1 MTDTPSHRRRYQPHP
16 PLPVTGRRRV
26 GSAGGIAA
34 ATAAARADSAFA
46 AGSAQDVLQAL
57 YGTQRLEPTT
67 RVVLDLPD
75 SAENGAVVPVTVRTD
90 LEGVQSITLIVRKN
104 PSPLAVSFELGE
116 HTDAEISTRIKLT
129 DSSSVLAVV
138 KTRDQ
143 LYGIE
148 KSVAVKLGACVG

>member
-1 MTDTPSHRRRYQPHP
+1 MTDIRRSGGVTALTRRYLLQAGAAWAALAA
-16 PLPVTGRRRV
+16 LPRQLL
-26 GSAGGIAA
+26 
-34 ATAAARADSAFA
+34 AARADSAFA

-57 YGTQRLEPTT
+57 YGTQRLQPTT

-104 PSPLAVSFELGE
+104 PSPLAVSFEVGAD
-116 HTDAEISTRIKLT
+116 TDAEISTRIKLT

-143 LYGIE
+143 VYGIE